1 MQRSSLT
8 AHFAV
13 AGLLAVAAI
22 AFLGPLRT
30 SVTEEPPA
38 PSPFAA
44 VGGEIVETVRRDFLD
59 PERAARWATAN
70 AGYAEG
76 LASEQAFARET
87 RRRLAEL
94 ATSHTSYYRPDDL
107 GHHELLSIF
116 APVLKQPAEVASLG
130 LHPVEAGGAWHVGR
144 VFAGGPAAEAGLS
157 RGDRVEAV
165 DGEPFHP
172 RRSLEGRAGEAVTL
186 TVRRRPDEP
195 ARTVSAVP
203 REVDPA
209 EEWLEAQKAGTRIVE
224 RAGRK
229 IAYAPMWS
237 CAGDQY
243 LEALREAVAGPLK
256 DADALVVDFRGGWGG
271 CNPELVALFDP
282 AVPALERIDRE
293 GERSVYLPT
302 WRKPL
307 VILVDRGTRSG
318 KEMVS
323 RALQR
328 HGRATLVGEPTAGA
342 VVAGRPYL
350 LSDGSL
356 LFLAVE
362 DVRVDGERLEGTGV
376 APDVEVAA
384 PLPWAA
390 GEDPQLERALEL
402 AAEAVASADSPPPLL

>member
-1 MQRSSLT
+1 MRRSSLT
-8 AHFAV
+8 AHLAV

-22 AFLGPLRT
+22 AGLRPLAT
-30 SVTEEPPA
+30 GETPP

-44 VGGEIVETVRRDFLD
+44 VGREIVETVRRDFLD
-59 PERAARWATAN
+59 ARRAARWAQAN

-76 LASEQAFARET
+76 IETEEAFARET

-116 APVLKQPAEVASLG
+116 APVLEQPAEVTSLG
-130 LHPVEAGGAWHVGR
+130 FHPVDLGQAGGAWHVGR
-144 VFAGGPAAEAGLS
+144 VFAGGPAAKAGLS
-157 RGDRVEAV
+157 RGDRVEAL

-172 RRSLEGRAGEAVTL
+172 RRSLAGKAGETVTL

-195 ARTVSAVP
+195 ARAVTATP
-203 REVDPA
+203 REIDPA

-229 IAYAPMWS
+229 IAYVPMWS
-237 CAGDQY
+237 CAGERY
-243 LEALREAVAGPLK
+243 LAALREAVAGPLK

-293 GERSVYLPT
+293 GERSLYLPT

-307 VILVDRGTRSG
+307 VVLVDRGTRSG

-376 APDVEVAA
+376 TPDVEVAA
-384 PLPWAA
+384 PLPWA
-390 GEDPQLERALEL
+390 GGDDPQLDRALEV
-402 AAEAVASADSPPPLL
+402 AAAAVAS